1 MIVFI
6 VVAIIGGFV
15 SIGLGVREWYIAC
28 HKDISDFPDEL
39 RQMIIQNDAYVLFFY
54 AVTGV
59 ISITMGVIAGIM
71 LGG

>member
-15 SIGLGVREWYIAC
+15 SIGLGDREWYMAC

-59 ISITMGVIAGIM
+59 VSITMGVIAGIM